1 MSDKVRLVNPFLFPF
16 AKVWHHAIHV
26 PYCKLKW
33 RLSRAIYR
41 WVKIPAHEL
50 KWWWIRLNYM
60 SGISCVGSQDNQL
73 VAQKEIAAALP
84 SIHAKINHAGNE
96 LTQKPFNQQ
105 TVTFMD
111 GLQFVAGIQPDGI
124 PLIVDLTHAPHTLMA
139 GGTGSGKSVLI
150 HSILRQLI
158 SRYSCEL
165 LNMVLIDPKGSEL
178 VFYEGAPQ
186 LIQPIATDAE
196 SASKLLDFVIGK
208 MDERNALFS
217 KHGCRDISRWNK
229 KHPDKLMP
237 RILVVA
243 DEFADIILTDE
254 YGFEDKVTRIA
265 AKARSAGIHMI
276 LCTQRPDS
284 KVVNGRIKANFSGR
298 ICLRVSNA
306 LNSRIVIDEDGGEK
320 LRGRGD
326 MLVFNGSELKRCQG
340 FNVTDDDLE
349 AMADELKS
357 LCYNKFLTTKE

>member
-1 MSDKVRLVNPFLFPF
+1 MSDKVKVVNPFLFPF
-16 AKVWHHAIHV
+16 AKVWYHAV
-26 PYCKLKW
+26 QMPVYKLK
-33 RLSRAIYR
+33 R
-41 WVKIPAHEL
+41 WWH
-50 KWWWIRLNYM
+50 RLNYIE
-60 SGISCVGSQDNQL
+60 GISGVGNPA
-73 VAQKEIAAALP
+73 AQFAGQNEIATVLP
-84 SIHAKINHAGNE
+84 PIHAKINHAGNE

-158 SRYSCEL
+158 SRYSREL
-165 LNMVLIDPKGSEL
+165 LNLVLIDPKCAEL
-178 VFYEGAPQ
+178 VFYAGAPQ

-217 KHGCRDISRWNK
+217 KHGCRDIARWNK

-237 RILVVA
+237 RILVVV

-298 ICLRVSNA
+298 ICLKVSNS

-349 AMADELKS
+349 DMAYELSKLKS
-357 LCYNKFLTTKE
+357 LCYNKFLTKKE